1 MTVNVAHP
9 DGDVNTIWFSG
20 KKMET
25 GYFQK
30 GTLTLAPADAEE
42 D

>member
-1 MTVNVAHP
+1 MTVNVAHS

-30 GTLTLAPADAEE
+30 ETLALAPADTDE